1 MKKLKFIFLS
11 LAIGISA
18 TPSQSQAR
26 VVINDNAYVR
36 MNGGTLATPIYIVI
50 ENSNS
55 NAVTTLGTGGN
66 LVSENEYNKLR
77 WNIGTNTGTYIL
89 PFTSNPATTNTKFPL
104 SVQITGAGT
113 GAGLID
119 FSTYETTTDMNVPWA
134 SMVTHMTDADNVP
147 ADNSLFVADRYWL
160 MMNNTYTTK
169 PDVNLT
175 FGYVDN
181 PSELSVTNTI
191 TEANLVAQRWNDA
204 ANTWEG
210 NFTNTAIYYGGANI
224 VTNQV
229 LGVDIPPAEFHE
241 AWVLVDLQSILP
253 VELLSVNGF
262 CINNQS
268 LIKWST
274 ASETN
279 TSSYTVEKSFNGS
292 YFFPIG
298 DLNAAGNSTQMIE
311 YTFTDPSQNNQ
322 LVYYRIKQIDMN
334 GNHVFFPTITV
345 SPCSELDGNT
355 TIYINSNNQISI
367 DWFTESKGILQAEV
381 FTVEGKLI
389 ANESFY
395 YSEGINQHTL
405 NTQPATG
412 IYFVQLTTDNQTF
425 SQKIFIK

>member
-1 MKKLKFIFLS
+1 MKNLKFILLLF
-11 LAIGISA
+11 AIGVSA

-26 VVINDNAYVR
+26 VIINDNAYIR
-36 MNGGTLATPIYIVI
+36 MNGGTVGTPIYIVV

-77 WNIGTNTGTYIL
+77 WNIGSNTGTYLL

-104 SVQITGAGT
+104 SVEITVAGT

-119 FSTYETTTDMNVPWA
+119 FSTYETSTDMNIPWA

-204 ANTWEG
+204 TDTWEG

-229 LGVDIPPAEFHE
+229 LGVDIPPSEFHE
-241 AWVLVDLQSILP
+241 AWVLVDLQSLLP
-253 VELLSVNGF
+253 VELLSMTGT
-262 CINNQS
+262 CLNNQS
-268 LIKWST
+268 LLKWTT
-274 ASETN
+274 ATETN
-279 TSSYTVEKSFNGS
+279 TSSFSVEKSFNGS
-292 YFFPIG
+292 NFFPIG
-298 DLNAAGNSTQMIE
+298 DLNAAGNSTQATE
-311 YTFTDPSQNNQ
+311 YTFIDPAQNNQ
-322 LVYYRIKQIDMN
+322 LVY
-334 GNHVFFPTITV
+334 
-345 SPCSELDGNT
+345 
-355 TIYINSNNQISI
+355 
-367 DWFTESKGILQAEV
+367 
-381 FTVEGKLI
+381 
-389 ANESFY
+389 
-395 YSEGINQHTL
+395 
-405 NTQPATG
+405 
-412 IYFVQLTTDNQTF
+412 
-425 SQKIFIK
+425 